1 MTDIEIARNT
11 KSEPI
16 TNIAKKLG
24 IKPNEIVC
32 YGTNKAKIISEPK
45 KQKGKLVLVTAMNP
59 TSAGEG
65 KTTVSIGLA
74 DALRKIKK
82 QSCLALREP
91 SLGPVFG
98 RKGGATGGGYSQVI
112 PMEDINLHFTGD
124 FHAITSANNLLCAC
138 IDNSIFQGNELNI
151 DPEKILFNRC
161 FDMNDRA
168 LRTVQVG
175 LSMDKEVPR
184 NDNFSIT
191 SASEIMAILSL
202 AENMDNLKTML
213 GNITVALNKNGD
225 PVYAKDLNAVEAMAI
240 LLKDAIRPNLVQTLE
255 GTPAII
261 HCGPFAN
268 IAHGCNSIIATKT
281 ALGLSD
287 YCITEAGFGSDL
299 GAEKFLDFKCRRM
312 GIAPDAIVL
321 VCTVRAIKLHGGQSL
336 DKLHI
341 EDFDALNLGLP
352 NLKKHIENITNVFK
366 LPCVVAINK
375 FYSDTDREIN
385 AIKTYCKDLN
395 ITAVVADSWA
405 NGGKGSIELAQE
417 VVKLCNTKSKLSYA
431 YSLDLQL
438 KQKIEILCSKIY
450 GASGVEFSEKA
461 KESMATIQRLKL
473 ENLPIIVAKT
483 QYSLSDNSK
492 LLGEPKDFVMQV
504 RDITIKSGAGFLVVI
519 MGDIMLMP
527 GLSKQPALTKM
538 HIDNNNIIEG
548 LF

>member
-1 MTDIEIARNT
+1 MTDIEIARRT

-16 TNIAKKLG
+16 INIAKKLG
-24 IKPNEIVC
+24 IKPNELVC
-32 YGTNKAKIISEPK
+32 YGSDKAKIISEPK

-98 RKGGATGGGYSQVI
+98 KKGGATGGGYSQVI

-161 FDMNDRA
+161 LDMNDRA
-168 LRTVQVG
+168 LRTTKVG
-175 LSMDKEVPR
+175 LSMEKETPR
-184 NDNFSIT
+184 EDNFSIT

-202 AENMDNLKTML
+202 ANSMEELKQML
-213 GNITVALNKNGD
+213 GNIMVALNKDGK
-225 PVYAKDLNAVEAMAI
+225 PVYARDLNAVEAMAI
-240 LLKDAIRPNLVQTLE
+240 LLKDAIHPNLVQTLE

-299 GAEKFLDFKCRRM
+299 GAEKFLDLKCRRM
-312 GIAPDAIVL
+312 GIAPNAIVI
-321 VCTVRAIKLHGGQSL
+321 VCTIRAIKLHGGQNI

-352 NLKKHIENITNVFK
+352 NLKKHIENISNIFK
-366 LPCVVAINK
+366 IPCVVAINK
-375 FYSDTDREIN
+375 FYSDTEREIN
-385 AIKTYCKDLN
+385 TIKTFCNDLGVKA
-395 ITAVVADSWA
+395 IVADSWA

-417 VVKLCNTKSKLSYA
+417 VVKLCDKKSKLNYT
-431 YSLDLQL
+431 YSLDLDV
-438 KQKIEILCSKIY
+438 KTKIESICLRVY
-450 GASGVEFSEKA
+450 GAASVQYSDKA
-461 KESMATIQRLKL
+461 KESIETIKKL
-473 ENLPIIVAKT
+473 NLSNLPIVIAKT
-483 QYSLSDNSK
+483 QYSLSDNQK

-504 RDITIKSGAGFLVVI
+504 RDVTIKSGAGFLVVI

-527 GLSKQPALTKM
+527 GLGKQPALTKM
-538 HIDNNNIIEG
+538 SINNDIIEG